1 MPEGRDITKRK
12 KDKAR
17 KGKGAKDWKEDKVSM
32 LIKLLEENLA
42 SGMFLAKIIQ
52 NVVLKMQHIKK

>member
-1 MPEGRDITKRK
+1 
-12 KDKAR
+12 
-17 KGKGAKDWKEDKVSM
+17 M